1 MPLAA
6 TCSRASPS
14 TSKSRQRDEDCGGPR
29 KRSAVF
35 FLSTAG
41 YVRRMEQARKLEEQ
55 ADRAAAAGQFGAA
68 RSLLE
73 QAVEADGAS
82 LGPWVKLSAMCRASG
97 DLPGALT
104 AIERALAIS
113 PLDFPAPDGACRGP
127 RRSRR
132 SGCRRGLSTRAC
144 ADSPRLRDPARMAG
158 GRSRR
163 AQAVRRIPRDA
174 GAASDTESA
183 RPIYLRPSGPA
194 LHGSSPIVHAGR
206 GTIIRG
212 RPIIIIPVCPR
223 TNFMIPASSPA
234 FASSSKRPR

>member
-1 MPLAA
+1 
-6 TCSRASPS
+6 
-14 TSKSRQRDEDCGGPR
+14 
-29 KRSAVF
+29 
-35 FLSTAG
+35 
-41 YVRRMEQARKLEEQ
+41 MEQARKLEEQ

-73 QAVEADGAS
+73 QAVETDSAS

-113 PLDFPAPDGACRGP
+113 PLDFPALMA
-127 RRSRR
+127 
-132 SGCRRGLSTRAC
+132 RAVVL
-144 ADSPRLRDPARMAG
+144 DDLGDP
-158 GRSRR
+158 
-163 AQAVRRIPRDA
+163 DA
-174 GAASDTESA
+174 GEAYQRVLAQIRPDSVIPPEWQAAVARARKRYDEYRGTLEQHLTRIC